1 MPADSYVAGR
11 KAGDSVLRISSAAE
25 TGSRVTL
32 KAEGTLVG
40 DWVPLLETECVCH
53 LDARRLV
60 ELDLA
65 GVSFVDR
72 DGVAM
77 VRSLIARGVQM
88 VGAST
93 LVNALLGR
101 TGAP

>member
-1 MPADSYVAGR
+1 M
-11 KAGDSVLRISSAAE
+11 LRISSAAE
-25 TGSRVTL
+25 SGSRVRL

-40 DWVPLLETECVCH
+40 DWVPLLEAECVRH
-53 LDARRLV
+53 LDARRVV

-72 DGVAM
+72 DGAAT
-77 VRSLIARGVQM
+77 VRGLIARGVE
-88 VGAST
+88 VIGASA

-101 TGAP
+101 SGTA

>member
-1 MPADSYVAGR
+1 VARR
-11 KAGDSVLRISSAAE
+11 KEGDLVLRISSAAE
-25 TGSRVTL
+25 TDSRVTL

-72 DGVAM
+72 DAAAM
-77 VRSLIARGVQM
+77 VRGLIARGVD
-88 VGAST
+88 VIGASA

-101 TGAP
+101 SGTS